1 MVLHFLLLFFCAP
14 ALSTA
19 LTTCPVHPTSSSS
32 HSYPSSSSSFPFLPS
47 LKGTFHGD
55 EPAISRSVALLR
67 RDRQENIHVWYQREG
82 ESERARVK

>member
-19 LTTCPVHPTSSSS
+19 LTTCPVHPPSSYP
-32 HSYPSSSSSFPFLPS
+32 HSYPSSSSSFPSLPS

-55 EPAISRSVALLR
+55 EPAISGSVALLNAET
-67 RDRQENIHVWYQREG
+67 DKKIYMCGIRER
-82 ESERARVK
+82 ERGRERE